1 MAGKKQQELFT
12 GKDLANLETEKEF
25 QKRVTD
31 VARINGW
38 TCYSIPDSRF
48 ATLSG
53 YPDLT
58 MWRSSDQRLIFAEL
72 KREKG
77 RLRPA
82 QDVIL
87 EELRNLAPRIKAEVY
102 VWRPS
107 HWTEILLTLKRP

>member
-1 MAGKKQQELFT
+1 MASKKQPELFT
-12 GKDLANLETEKEF
+12 GKDLINLETERDF
-25 QKRVTD
+25 QKRVTEL
-31 VARINGW
+31 ARINGW
-38 TCYSIPDSRF
+38 TVYSIPDSRF

-58 MWRSSDQRLIFAEL
+58 MWRTSDRRVIFAEL

-82 QDVIL
+82 QEIIL
-87 EELRNLAPRIKAEVY
+87 QELRDLAPRIKAEIY

-107 HWTEILLTLKRP
+107 HWQEIISTLKR